1 MNMKKNKLIQWG
13 TLLFLV
19 VPGLLFMTLAI
30 RMNAGYLQK
39 IKEMKNQKTSLS
51 QQIDSL
57 QTELAGLNSDY
68 NAVSHLQISRII
80 ATAYNSDR
88 WQTDTDP
95 FVTSSGARVADGTLA
110 LSRDLIRAETGLM
123 HRMGFNPSGTYAYGD
138 TLYMVYVKPMVLH
151 DTMNK
156 RYKDRADIWLK
167 DYTTAREWGKRE
179 VFLVSR
185 GGS

>member
-1 MNMKKNKLIQWG
+1 MNKAKLLHWG
-13 TLLFLV
+13 SVVLLI
-19 VPGLLFMTLAI
+19 VPGLFFMLLAI
-30 RMNAGYLQK
+30 QMNAGYLQQ
-39 IKEMKNQKTSLS
+39 IKDMKAQKTSLA

-57 QTELAGLNSDY
+57 QTDLADLNSDY
-68 NAVSHLQISRII
+68 DAVSRLKISRII

-95 FVTSSGARVADGTLA
+95 FVTSSGAKVSDGTLA

-123 HRMGFNPSGTYAYGD
+123 HKMGFNPSGTYAYGD

-167 DYTTAREWGKRE
+167 DYHTAREWGKRE